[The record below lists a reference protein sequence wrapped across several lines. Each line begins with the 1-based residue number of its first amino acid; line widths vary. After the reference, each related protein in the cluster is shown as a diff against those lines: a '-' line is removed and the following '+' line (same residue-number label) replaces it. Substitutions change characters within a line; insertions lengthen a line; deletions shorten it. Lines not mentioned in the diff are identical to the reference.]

1 MENNKSAEQK
11 KYEDWHNDPR
21 NWKLGVFYYNKEDKR
36 LLPPK
41 RNKML
46 GWTINFANPVSIL
59 LFALFLFAVMA
70 ILNLLKK

>member
-36 LLPPK
+36 LLPP
-41 RNKML
+41 
-46 GWTINFANPVSIL
+46 
-59 LFALFLFAVMA
+59 
-70 ILNLLKK
+70 